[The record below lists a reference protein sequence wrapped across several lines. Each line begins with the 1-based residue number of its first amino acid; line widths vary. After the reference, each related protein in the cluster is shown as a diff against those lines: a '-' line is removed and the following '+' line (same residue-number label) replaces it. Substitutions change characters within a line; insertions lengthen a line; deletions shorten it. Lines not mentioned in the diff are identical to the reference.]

1 MDIANIVGQFATN
14 GTLQD
19 RRANT
24 TGHINTTIMVRTS
37 AGSSYVLQR
46 INTAV
51 FPHPAELMEN
61 IHLVTTHIAS
71 KVAGLPDASRRH
83 LSIIPTKD
91 GRLFHQEPDGSCWR
105 MYAFIDQVDNYD
117 TVADEEIAYRFGR
130 AVGLFQSQ
138 MRDFDGDRLFI
149 TIPHFHDM
157 AWRYAQLDAAVKS
170 DRCGRVKET
179 RPELAYLEEN
189 RRRGCAIW
197 DLWQAG
203 RLPTRVTHNDT
214 KVNNVLFGKDG
225 LSCMID
231 LDTVMPGTILFDTGD
246 MIRTATTTAAEDAPD
261 VTQVHCDTSC
271 FRALLEGYA
280 EAASFLTEAEAS
292 LLAESGRTIT
302 QIMAVRFLTDYL
314 DGDRYYATSRPGQN
328 LDRARN
334 QLAFMRSMDAQREK
348 IPHIPSLAQRRS
360 SV

>member
-1 MDIANIVGQFATN
+1 MDIAHIVSHFAIHA
-14 GTLQD
+14 TL
-19 RRANT
+19 REGHANT
-24 TGHINTTIMVRTS
+24 TGHINTTIILHTS
-37 AGSSYVLQR
+37 EGCSYVLQR

-51 FPHPAELMEN
+51 FPHPAKLMEN
-61 IHLVTTHIAS
+61 IHLVTTHIEG
-71 KVAGLPDASRRH
+71 KVRGLPDATRRH

-105 MYAFIDQVDNYD
+105 IYPYIDQVDNYD
-117 TVADEEIAYRFGR
+117 TVADEEIAYRFGS

-138 MRDFDGDRLFI
+138 MRDFDGSRLFI

-157 AWRYAQLDAAVKS
+157 AWRYVQLDAAVKA
-170 DRCGRVKET
+170 DRCGRVKEVS
-179 RPELAYLEEN
+179 PELAYLEEN
-189 RRRGCAIW
+189 RQRGCVIW
-197 DLWQAG
+197 DSWQEG

-246 MIRTATTTAAEDAPD
+246 MIRTATTTAVEDEPD
-261 VTQVHCDTSC
+261 VTQVHCDTSR
-271 FRALLEGYA
+271 FQALLEGYA
-280 EAASFLTEAEAS
+280 EATPFLTEKEASFLT
-292 LLAESGRTIT
+292 ESGRTIT

-314 DGDRYYATSRPGQN
+314 DGDRYYATSRPRQN
-328 LDRARN
+328 LDRART
-334 QLAFMRSMDAQREK
+334 QLAFMRSMDAQRE
-348 IPHIPSLAQRRS
+348 IISHISSLAQRRS

>member
-157 AWRYAQLDAAVKS
+157 AWRGPELGAAVKS

-214 KVNNVLFGKDG
+214 KVSNVLFGKDG